1 MKSFA
6 FFVLLIAIHLVN
18 SQHFLKSLKH
28 GPPKQTV
35 FKKGSKAAVWDTISQ
50 RVDHFNPV
58 DLREWE
64 MRYIYN
70 DQFYK
75 PGGPLFIFLGGEWE
89 IDEGYIRT
97 GQMFDMA
104 NEHNGYMFYTEHRYY
119 GRSQPVEDFTT
130 ENLKYLSLDQATAD
144 VAYFIQHQKSHI
156 EGAENS
162 KVVVVGGSYSAT
174 MATWIRKKYP
184 HLVDAALASSA
195 PLLAQAD
202 FIGYFQVVADNFRLS
217 SDECMDTVTEGIR
230 MLEGSL
236 DSVDGLENMS
246 SMFGTCDPIDVT
258 EPERSYF
265 FSSLANPFAYN
276 TQYAQP
282 GDIDEACKLIL
293 STSGSAVEKLAGYIR
308 YYYGGYCISD
318 FQYFVDYY
326 KDTAMNYYDSY
337 RQWSYQTCTEYG
349 FFQTGNQTTRPFGDF
364 WLQMYIDTCQELFG
378 TGEEILNTGIERT
391 NLFYGALEPEVTR
404 VVSVHGTVDP
414 WHALGVLED
423 INEDA
428 PVIVVEGT
436 SHCADLSSISEN
448 DLPQLREAKLRVQQ
462 YIRQWIS

>member
-1 MKSFA
+1 MP
-6 FFVLLIAIHLVN
+6 I
-18 SQHFLKSLKH
+18 
-28 GPPKQTV
+28 
-35 FKKGSKAAVWDTISQ
+35 
-50 RVDHFNPV
+50 RY
-58 DLREWE
+58 LR
-64 MRYIYN
+64 N

-75 PGGPLFIFLGGEWE
+75 PGGPLFIFLGGEWG
-89 IDEGYIRT
+89 IDEGYVRT

-119 GRSQPVEDFTT
+119 GRSQPVSDFTT
-130 ENLKYLSLDQATAD
+130 ENLKYLSLDQAIAD

-246 SMFGTCDPIDVT
+246 SMFGTCDPIDVS

-265 FSSLANPFAYN
+265 FRNIANPFVYD

-282 GDIDEACKLIL
+282 GDIDEACKSIL

-308 YYYGGYCISD
+308 SFFGDACITN
-318 FQYFVDYY
+318 FQFYVDYH
-326 KDTAMNYYDSY
+326 KNTTINYVDPV
-337 RQWSYQTCTEYG
+337 RQWFYQSCTEYG

-364 WLQMYIDTCQELFG
+364 WLQMYIDMCQELFG
-378 TGEEILNTGIERT
+378 
-391 NLFYGALEPEVTR
+391 
-404 VVSVHGTVDP
+404 
-414 WHALGVLED
+414 
-423 INEDA
+423 
-428 PVIVVEGT
+428 
-436 SHCADLSSISEN
+436 
-448 DLPQLREAKLRVQQ
+448 
-462 YIRQWIS
+462 